1 MKYHKLSP
9 KNIAS
14 FVPSIENEMKLAIN
28 GFGRI
33 GRIFLRTALEKNINV
48 VAINDLGDPATLA
61 HLFKY
66 DTVHR
71 GFKGEVTFDEEAL
84 IINGKR
90 INVYREAQPENLP
103 WKALDIDIVLESTGK
118 FTTRTGAGK
127 HLLAGAKQVL
137 ISAPA
142 DKDIPMFV
150 LGVNDSV
157 LDLSAEIISNASCTT
172 NNVAPMVKILDDK
185 WGILDGYITTIHS
198 MTGDQN
204 LHDAPHKDLRRARA
218 ASASIIPTST
228 GAAKAI
234 TNIFPH
240 LEGKLGGAGI
250 RVPVLNGSLTD
261 FTCILK
267 EKATIEEI
275 NAAFKSA
282 AENEMKRVL
291 EYTEDPI
298 VSVDILDNQHSCIFD
313 AQLTS
318 IVGDLVK
325 VVGWYDNESGYSA
338 RLVDLVLKISASHD

>member
-1 MKYHKLSP
+1 
-9 KNIAS
+9 
-14 FVPSIENEMKLAIN
+14 MKLAIN

-33 GRIFLRTALEKNINV
+33 GRMFLRAALEKNIDV
-48 VAINDLGDPATLA
+48 VAINDLSDPATLA

-71 GFKGEVTFDEEAL
+71 GFKGEVKFDEESL
-84 IINGKR
+84 IINGKK
-90 INVYREAQPENLP
+90 ILIYRESQPQQLP
-103 WKALDIDIVLESTGK
+103 WAALNIDLVLESTGK
-118 FTTRTGAGK
+118 FTTRKGAGQ
-127 HLLAGAKQVL
+127 HLEAGAKRVV

-142 DKDIPMFV
+142 DKDIPMFL
-150 LGVNDSV
+150 LGVNDKEI
-157 LDLSAEIISNASCTT
+157 DLTADIISNASCTT
-172 NNVAPMVKILDDK
+172 NNVAPMVKVLDDK
-185 WGILDGYITTIHS
+185 WGILDGYITTVHS

-267 EKATIEEI
+267 NPATIEEI
-275 NAAFKSA
+275 NAAFRSA
-282 AENEMKRVL
+282 ADHEMKGIV

-298 VSVDILDNQHSCIFD
+298 VSVDILDNPHSCVFD
-313 AQLTS
+313 SQLTS

-338 RLVDLVLKISASHD
+338 RLVDLVLKIKEKNG